1 MIMRLHPRHST
12 STQQGAP
19 RNPGAKLR
27 FLFLV
32 FQLRQVLFPIRA
44 QSGEKAVEVLDA
56 WKKNLTFIFR
66 KEKHISLLKIFIK
79 WNDSHAISYLS
90 QHAFQ
95 T

>member
-1 MIMRLHPRHST
+1 M
-12 STQQGAP
+12 
-19 RNPGAKLR
+19 LR

-44 QSGEKAVEVLDA
+44 QFGEKAVEVLDA
-56 WKKNLTFIFR
+56 WNKNLNFIFR
-66 KEKHISLLKIFIK
+66 EEKHIPSLKIFIK